1 MNFKK
6 ITWSQISTVLMVLF
20 VAVYLYSARMKS
32 WVIMG
37 LMMIGFFKPDIPQIK
52 PGEKN
57 QPAPT
62 MLVQN
67 LSGKSIDLQQQKGKV
82 VFVNFWATWCPPCL
96 AELPSINSLYEK
108 VKADTNIV
116 FVMVDVDND
125 LANSTKFLKNK
136 RYQLPVYGGD
146 AAHVP
151 NSLFGEGIPTTIVVD
166 KKGDVVFRHLNRA
179 KYDDEK
185 FVQYITNLA
194 AEQ

>member
-1 MNFKK
+1 
-6 ITWSQISTVLMVLF
+6 MVLF
-20 VAVYLYSARMKS
+20 VAAYLYSARMKS

-37 LMMIGFFKPDIPQIK
+37 LMMVGFFKPDVPQIK

-57 QPAPT
+57 QPAPS

-67 LSGKSIDLQQQKGKV
+67 VNGQSTDLQQLKGKI

-116 FVMVDVDND
+116 FLMVDVDNNIV
-125 LANSTKFLKNK
+125 NSTKFLRNK
-136 RYQLPVYGGD
+136 GYQLPVYGGD

-151 NSLFGEGIPTTIVVD
+151 NSLFDEGIPTTLVVD

-179 KYDDEK
+179 NYSDEEFTK
-185 FVQYITNLA
+185 FITDLA
-194 AEQ
+194 KK